1 VELEQRRIGIEPQ
14 TCDLDSCWFSKFAR

>member
-14 TCDLDSCWFSKFAR
+14 TCNLDSCWFSKFAR